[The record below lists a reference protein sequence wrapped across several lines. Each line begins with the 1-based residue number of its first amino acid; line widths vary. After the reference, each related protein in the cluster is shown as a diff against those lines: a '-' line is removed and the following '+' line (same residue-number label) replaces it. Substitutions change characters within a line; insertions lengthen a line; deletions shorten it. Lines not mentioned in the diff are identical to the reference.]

1 MSSEAVGPPQ
11 NLVGP
16 EFRKLHT
23 ALGKDVRPAFPHMV
37 EPKVAVCLCPEEK
50 NNIYSV
56 YRKTS
61 SYPKLPPLDFC
72 GLQLLFNYL

>member
-1 MSSEAVGPPQ
+1 MSSEAVGSPQ
-11 NLVGP
+11 NIVGP

-23 ALGKDVRPAFPHMV
+23 ALGKDVRPAFPHVV
-37 EPKVAVCLCPEEK
+37 EPKVAVCLCAEEK
-50 NNIYSV
+50 NNI